1 MKLSLLCICLFLCLS
16 GCTHAFANEEVDYD
30 TLVEHCR
37 LDQVNEISL
46 ALSKDLNELSD
57 QLQVIS
63 DTKDQLKK
71 QLNQIRLQKEIVD
84 KEYDEIRTQGSIC
97 LMRLQTRY
105 PFSYDTLIDAY
116 TEYAYDKEFINEL
129 KEQTVQ
135 KSKIETEYT
144 KISHQ
149 YEKLHISCTKLQDQI
164 DHLFSLQ
171 DRLFARFSSQI
182 QEFKDS
188 GEYNVHKIIQGNEQL
203 PAYGAIHLEEYETN
217 ESCLVAGNYSIDSYS
232 LNWSSVIENGTIS
245 AGTWTYPDGGM
256 HLGLDI
262 AASMFSEV
270 KAPANGIILYADAPV
285 DSDNGYLQNWCG
297 WPAGGG
303 NTICMICAV
312 DEKLYGVSFAHH
324 VFSQGPH
331 GLSLATASWAQGIFG
346 ELYTLDPFK
355 YTIDAIKAGTSNV
368 DVSKEKLA
376 DLEREF
382 PNHMPGNPCSREPNA
397 EVSIWPCLADA
408 WLRTQWSL

>member
-63 DTKDQLKK
+63 DTKEQLKK
-71 QLNQIRLQKEIVD
+71 QLNQIRLQKETVD

-129 KEQTVQ
+129 KEKTAQ
-135 KSKIETEYT
+135 KSKIETEYS
-144 KISHQ
+144 KVNHQ

-182 QEFKDS
+182 QEFKRFWR
-188 GEYNVHKIIQGNEQL
+188 I
-203 PAYGAIHLEEYETN
+203 
-217 ESCLVAGNYSIDSYS
+217 
-232 LNWSSVIENGTIS
+232 
-245 AGTWTYPDGGM
+245 
-256 HLGLDI
+256 
-262 AASMFSEV
+262 
-270 KAPANGIILYADAPV
+270 
-285 DSDNGYLQNWCG
+285 
-297 WPAGGG
+297 
-303 NTICMICAV
+303 
-312 DEKLYGVSFAHH
+312 
-324 VFSQGPH
+324 
-331 GLSLATASWAQGIFG
+331 
-346 ELYTLDPFK
+346 
-355 YTIDAIKAGTSNV
+355 
-368 DVSKEKLA
+368 
-376 DLEREF
+376 
-382 PNHMPGNPCSREPNA
+382 
-397 EVSIWPCLADA
+397 
-408 WLRTQWSL
+408 